1 MVPKINSWFPSLCC
15 LCKLSLHLRFVLEGT
30 TAPWPQLPPSCLF
43 DCTFLSVSW
52 LLIFLPEG
60 LRLVNV
66 QRGSAYPPLFER
78 LRQGLLV
85 HQASPRGVDQER
97 TLTHL
102 QSTHTSRGG
111 AFRPRLNRQPRR
123 RIGLIKT
130 STTMIQETRLGCC
143 SGLRQAA
150 PRRKIDVGQNSLN
163 PKPGDEMKAPPPLA
177 AYEEKRRNKKE

>member
-1 MVPKINSWFPSLCC
+1 MVPKINSLLLHSALRVNH
-15 LCKLSLHLRFVLEGT
+15 LSLHLRFVLQT
-30 TAPWPQLPPSCLF
+30 TAPWPTHQHPPSCLF
-43 DCTFLSVSW
+43 VCTFLSVSW

-66 QRGSAYPPLFER
+66 QRGSAYPPLFQR

-85 HQASPRGVDQER
+85 HQASPRGVDQEC

-102 QSTHTSRGG
+102 QSTQTSRGG

-123 RIGLIKT
+123 PMGLIKT
-130 STTMIQETRLGCC
+130 STTMTQETGLGCC

-150 PRRKIDVGQNSLN
+150 PGRKIDVDRTQS
-163 PKPGDEMKAPPPLA
+163 
-177 AYEEKRRNKKE
+177 